1 MSVLG
6 IISEYNPYHT
16 GHAHLLEQ
24 ARELTGAEHA
34 VSVMSGDFS
43 QQGMPM
49 SRDKYTRA
57 AAASAAGIDLV
68 FELPTLF
75 ACSSARDFAL
85 GGVTLLTR
93 LGIPDTLCFGVEH
106 PAPSMFSEIAACI
119 AEEPELY
126 RDTLQSSLKKG
137 NAFPSAREDALAA
150 VLGDRIRPVVREPNN
165 ILALEY
171 MTAIRQ
177 TGSPLRPCLIKRSTG
192 YHAGSPASATVIRNH
207 LAMLYAESGSDSSGP
222 SESPEDYLRQ
232 VLPPEVYPV
241 FRSHAEHFLLSP
253 EGLMPYLAAC
263 LLRLS
268 GDAPEADLPMDM
280 TPEMYHR
287 LKKLRLPSDYETI
300 LTEMKRKNETRG
312 RITRALLHLI
322 LDIREKDR
330 LTVDELSKEPLYLNL
345 LAARRESTFLLRNAE
360 GIDIIT
366 KKADYRPSTSAT
378 ARMWELDLKAS
389 RLYSQLYHDA
399 FGVTLID
406 ELQQSPEFV

>member
-24 ARELTGAEHA
+24 AKELTGADHS
-34 VSVMSGDFS
+34 VSVMSGCFS

-93 LGIPDTLCFGVEH
+93 LGLPDTLCFGVEH
-106 PAPSMFSEIAACI
+106 PEPELFSEIAACI
-119 AEEPELY
+119 AEEPEVY
-126 RDTLQSSLKKG
+126 RDTLQRGLKNG
-137 NAFPSAREDALAA
+137 NAFPAAREDALAA
-150 VLGDRIRPVVREPNN
+150 VLGDHVRPVVREPNN

-177 TGSPLRPCLIKRSTG
+177 TGSPLRPCLIKRSAG
-192 YHAGSPASATVIRNH
+192 YHAGGPASATVIRNH
-207 LAMLYAESGSDSSGP
+207 LSMLYEQSKTGTSDSS
-222 SESPEDYLRQ
+222 ESPDDYLRQ

-241 FRSHAEHFLLSP
+241 FRSHAAYFLLSP

-268 GDAPEADLPMDM
+268 EDAPEADLPMDM

-287 LKKLRLPSDYETI
+287 LKKIHLPSDYETV

-330 LTVDELSKEPLYLNL
+330 LSLDKLSKEPLYLNL
-345 LAARRESTFLLRNAE
+345 LAARRDSTFLLRNTE
-360 GIDIIT
+360 GIHIIT
-366 KKADYRPSTSAT
+366 KKADHRPSTPAT
-378 ARMWELDLKAS
+378 TRMWDLDLKAS

-399 FGVTLID
+399 FGITLTD
-406 ELQQSPEFV
+406 ELQQSPIFV